1 MPEPI
6 DYEMAKVDLLDVV
19 DAYLRE
25 HVKREGQTRFAEL
38 IGTKRQ
44 GVNAILNRKPGARF
58 TLLHLKRF
66 AENMDIPPSRLLAEM
81 SNLAWILESDLKA
94 APKAMP
100 EPSPKREA
108 SSDAVLELAAALRD
122 LLDSTRKRQP

>member
-6 DYEMAKVDLLDVV
+6 HYEMAKVDLLDVV
-19 DAYLRE
+19 DTYLRE

-58 TLLHLKRF
+58 NLLHLKRF
-66 AENMDIPPSRLLAEM
+66 AENKDIPPSRLFAEL
-81 SNLAWILESDLKA
+81 SNLAWGLESNLKA
-94 APKAMP
+94 ATKAIP
-100 EPSPKREA
+100 EPAPKSDA
-108 SSDAVLELAAALRD
+108 SSDTVLEIAAALRD
-122 LLDSTRKRQP
+122 LLESRKR